1 MRLTS
6 AKCPNCGA
14 DIKVNKDE
22 EKTVCEYCKREIL
35 VEDAIAKLKVVVEGE
50 VELKGVPKLESYLK
64 LGDRAY
70 KDGKYDEAYINY
82 SKALELD
89 SDNAIAILR
98 QGISKVLKEKEPLK
112 MTFSS
117 GLSAYQNAI
126 KIDESLKESGA
137 TDLAVAL
144 ASEEEVLTEFYKAH
158 ILTKSELDKY
168 MKELLSLL
176 EGDIAIIENS
186 EINKKVCTENALFLV
201 RYISEKKE
209 YGTSERRYTYKLS
222 KEELK
227 YLEDTKKVLKEGLKV
242 QNKAEVKET
251 LEKTKEE
258 PRKPQTKK
266 DKIINGIL
274 LLITIIMIIYTLSYG
289 KSTIWFWMYVIEFL
303 ILIVTLSSK
312 DVTPATNRV
321 KNILLVLALIGT
333 FGNSYP
339 EFAIS
344 SYKSVDDDLV
354 IKFNKKEV
362 IVNDKKTTYKYK
374 DNDGV
379 YYIEID
385 DVKLKYDYHKGK
397 YLLCVTKD
405 GKCISYLV
413 PTDEKGDNYIQNI
426 DDENKYFNK

>member
-14 DIKVNKDE
+14 DIKVNKAE
-22 EKTVCEYCKREIL
+22 EKTVCEYCNSEVL

-70 KDGKYDEAYINY
+70 KDGEFDEAYINY

-89 SDNAIAILR
+89 PDNATAILR
-98 QGISKVLKEKEPLK
+98 QGLSKVLKEKDPLK

-137 TDLAVAL
+137 ADLAVVL
-144 ASEEEVLTEFYKAH
+144 AKEEEVLTEFYKAH

-176 EGDIAIIENS
+176 EGNIAIIANS
-186 EINKKVCTENALFLV
+186 EINKKVCTENALFLIG
-201 RYISEKKE
+201 YISEKKE
-209 YGTSERRYTYKLS
+209 YGTSERRFTYKLS

-227 YLEDTKKVLKEGLKV
+227 YLEDTKKVLKEGLKA
-242 QNKAEVKET
+242 QNKAEFKET
-251 LEKTKEE
+251 LDKAKKE
-258 PRKPQTKK
+258 PRKPQAKK
-266 DKIINGIL
+266 DRIINGIL

-289 KSTIWFWMYVIEFL
+289 KSTIWFWMYIIEFL

-312 DVTPATNRV
+312 DVMPATNRV
-321 KNILLVLALIGT
+321 KNILLVLAVIGT

-339 EFAIS
+339 AFAIS
-344 SYKSVDDDLV
+344 SYKSVDEDLV

>member
-14 DIKVNKDE
+14 DIKVNKTE
-22 EKTVCEYCKREIL
+22 EKTVCEYCKSEIL

-64 LGDRAY
+64 LGNRAY
-70 KDGKYDEAYINY
+70 KDGKFDEAYINY

-89 SDNAIAILR
+89 PDNAIAILR
-98 QGISKVLKEKEPLK
+98 QGLSKVLKEKEPLK

-144 ASEEEVLTEFYKAH
+144 AKEEEVLTEFYRTH

-176 EGDIAIIENS
+176 EGNIAIIANS
-186 EINKKVCTENALFLV
+186 EINKKVCTENALFLIG
-201 RYISEKKE
+201 YISEKKE

-227 YLEDTKKVLKEGLKV
+227 YLEDTKKVLKEGLKA

-274 LLITIIMIIYTLSYG
+274 LLITIVMIIYTLSYG
-289 KSTIWFWMYVIEFL
+289 KSTIWFWMFVIEFL

-312 DVTPATNRV
+312 DVMPATNRV
-321 KNILLVLALIGT
+321 KNILLVLAVIGT

-339 EFAIS
+339 AFAIS
-344 SYKSVDDDLV
+344 SYKSVDEDLV

>member
-14 DIKVNKDE
+14 DIKVNKAE
-22 EKTVCEYCKREIL
+22 EKTVCEYCNSEVLI
-35 VEDAIAKLKVVVEGE
+35 EDAIAKLKVVVKGE
-50 VELKGVPKLESYLK
+50 VELKGVPKIESYLK

-70 KDGKYDEAYINY
+70 KDGKFDEAYINY

-89 SDNAIAILR
+89 TDNAIAILR

-158 ILTKSELDKY
+158 ILTKNELDKY

-176 EGDIAIIENS
+176 EGNIAIIENS
-186 EINKKVCTENALFLV
+186 EINKKVCMENALFLV

-227 YLEDTKKVLKEGLKV
+227 YLEDTKKVLKEGLKA
-242 QNKAEVKET
+242 QNKSEVKET

-289 KSTIWFWMYVIEFL
+289 KSTIWFWMYIIEFL

-312 DVTPATNRV
+312 DVMPATNRV
-321 KNILLVLALIGT
+321 KNILLVLAVIGT

-344 SYKSVDDDLV
+344 SYKSVDEDLV

-385 DVKLKYDYHKGK
+385 DIKLKYDYHKGK

>member
-14 DIKVNKDE
+14 DIKANKDE
-22 EKTVCEYCKREIL
+22 EKTVCKYCKSEIL

-50 VELKGVPKLESYLK
+50 VELKRVSKLESYLK

-70 KDGKYDEAYINY
+70 KDGKFDEAYINY

-89 SDNAIAILR
+89 PDNAIAILR

-112 MTFSS
+112 MTFSY

-144 ASEEEVLTEFYKAH
+144 ASEEEVLTKFYKAH

-176 EGDIAIIENS
+176 EGNITIIENS
-186 EINKKVCTENALFLV
+186 EINKKVCTENALFLIG
-201 RYISEKKE
+201 YIGDKKE
-209 YGTSERRYTYKLS
+209 YGASERRYTYKLS

-227 YLEDTKKVLKEGLKV
+227 YLEDTKKVLKEGLKA

-258 PRKPQTKK
+258 PRMPQTKK

-289 KSTIWFWMYVIEFL
+289 KSTIWFWMYIIEFL

-312 DVTPATNRV
+312 DVMPATNRV
-321 KNILLVLALIGT
+321 KNILLVLAVIGT

>member
-14 DIKVNKDE
+14 DIKVNKTE
-22 EKTVCEYCKREIL
+22 EKTVCEYCKSEIL

-64 LGDRAY
+64 LGNRAY
-70 KDGKYDEAYINY
+70 KDGKFDEAYINY

-89 SDNAIAILR
+89 PDNATAILR
-98 QGISKVLKEKEPLK
+98 QGISKVLKEKDPLK

-176 EGDIAIIENS
+176 EGNIAIIENS
-186 EINKKVCTENALFLV
+186 EINKKVCTENALFLIG
-201 RYISEKKE
+201 YISEKKE

-227 YLEDTKKVLKEGLKV
+227 YLEDTKKVLKEGLKA

-274 LLITIIMIIYTLSYG
+274 LLITIVMIIYTLSYG
-289 KSTIWFWMYVIEFL
+289 KSTIWFWMYIIEFL

-312 DVTPATNRV
+312 DVMPATNRV
-321 KNILLVLALIGT
+321 KNILLVLAVIGA

-339 EFAIS
+339 AFAIS
-344 SYKSVDDDLV
+344 SYKSVDEDLV

>member
-14 DIKVNKDE
+14 DIKVNKAE
-22 EKTVCEYCKREIL
+22 EKTVCEYCKSEIL

-70 KDGKYDEAYINY
+70 KDGKFDEAYANY

-89 SDNAIAILR
+89 PDNAIAILR
-98 QGISKVLKEKEPLK
+98 QGISKVLKEKDPLK
-112 MTFSS
+112 MTISS
-117 GLSAYQNAI
+117 GVSAYQNAI

-137 TDLAVAL
+137 ADLAVVL

-186 EINKKVCTENALFLV
+186 EINKKVCTENALFLIG
-201 RYISEKKE
+201 YIGDKKE

-227 YLEDTKKVLKEGLKV
+227 YLADTKKVLKEGLKA

-289 KSTIWFWMYVIEFL
+289 KSTIWFWMYIIELL

-312 DVTPATNRV
+312 DVMPATNRV

-344 SYKSVDDDLV
+344 SYKSVDEDLV

>member
-14 DIKVNKDE
+14 DIKVNKAE
-22 EKTVCEYCKREIL
+22 EKAVCKYCNSDVLI
-35 VEDAIAKLKVVVEGE
+35 EDAIAKLKVVVEGE

-70 KDGKYDEAYINY
+70 KDGKFDEAYANY

-89 SDNAIAILR
+89 PDNAIAILR
-98 QGISKVLKEKEPLK
+98 QGLSKVLKEKEPLK

-137 TDLAVAL
+137 ADLAVVL

-186 EINKKVCTENALFLV
+186 EINKKVCTENALFLIG
-201 RYISEKKE
+201 YIGDKKE

-289 KSTIWFWMYVIEFL
+289 KSTIWFWMYIIEFL

-312 DVTPATNRV
+312 DVMPATNRV

-344 SYKSVDDDLV
+344 SYKSVDEDLV

>member
-14 DIKVNKDE
+14 DIKVNKTE
-22 EKTVCEYCKREIL
+22 EKTVCEYCKSEIL

-70 KDGKYDEAYINY
+70 KDGEFDEAYINY

-89 SDNAIAILR
+89 PDNATAILR
-98 QGISKVLKEKEPLK
+98 QGLSKVLKEKDPLK

-137 TDLAVAL
+137 TDLAVVL
-144 ASEEEVLTEFYKAH
+144 ASEEEVLTEFYRTH

-176 EGDIAIIENS
+176 EGNITIIENS
-186 EINKKVCTENALFLV
+186 EINKKVCTENALFLIG
-201 RYISEKKE
+201 YISEKKE

-242 QNKAEVKET
+242 QNKAEFKET
-251 LEKTKEE
+251 LDKAKKE

-289 KSTIWFWMYVIEFL
+289 KSTIWFWMYIIEFL

-312 DVTPATNRV
+312 DVMPATNRV
-321 KNILLVLALIGT
+321 KNILLVLAVIGT

-354 IKFNKKEV
+354 INFNKKEV
-362 IVNDKKTTYKYK
+362 MVNDKKTTYNYK
-374 DNDGV
+374 DSDGV

-385 DVKLKYDYHKGK
+385 DTKLKYDYHKGK
-397 YLLCVTKD
+397 YLLCITRD

>member
-14 DIKVNKDE
+14 DIKVNKEE
-22 EKTVCEYCKREIL
+22 EKTVCKYCKSEIL

-70 KDGKYDEAYINY
+70 KDGKFDEAYANY

-89 SDNAIAILR
+89 PDNAIAILR
-98 QGISKVLKEKEPLK
+98 QGLSKVLKEKEPLK
-112 MTFSS
+112 MTISS
-117 GLSAYQNAI
+117 GVSAYQNAI

-137 TDLAVAL
+137 ADLAVVL

-158 ILTKSELDKY
+158 NLTKSELDKY
-168 MKELLSLL
+168 MKELFSLL
-176 EGDIAIIENS
+176 EGNIAIIENS

-201 RYISEKKE
+201 RYICDKKE

-227 YLEDTKKVLKEGLKV
+227 YLEDTKKVLKEGLKA
-242 QNKAEVKET
+242 QNKVEVKET

-289 KSTIWFWMYVIEFL
+289 KSTIWFWMYIIEFL

-312 DVTPATNRV
+312 DVMPATNRV
-321 KNILLVLALIGT
+321 KNILLVLAVIGT

-339 EFAIS
+339 AFAIS
-344 SYKSVDDDLV
+344 SYKSVDEDLV

>member
-1 MRLTS
+1 MRLTR

-14 DIKVNKDE
+14 DIKVNKAE
-22 EKTVCEYCKREIL
+22 EKAVCEYCNSEVLI
-35 VEDAIAKLKVVVEGE
+35 EDAIARLKVIVEGE

-70 KDGKYDEAYINY
+70 KDGKFDEAYANY

-89 SDNAIAILR
+89 TDNAIAILR

-112 MTFSS
+112 MTISS
-117 GLSAYQNAI
+117 GVSAYQNVI

-144 ASEEEVLTEFYKAH
+144 TSEEEVLTEFYKAH
-158 ILTKSELDKY
+158 NLTKSELDKY
-168 MKELLSLL
+168 MKELFSLL
-176 EGDIAIIENS
+176 EGNITIIENS

-227 YLEDTKKVLKEGLKV
+227 YLEDTKKLLKEGLKA

-251 LEKTKEE
+251 LEKTKED

-289 KSTIWFWMYVIEFL
+289 KSTIWFWMYIIEFL

-312 DVTPATNRV
+312 DVMPATNRV
-321 KNILLVLALIGT
+321 KNILLVLAVIGT

>member
-14 DIKVNKDE
+14 DIKVNKAE
-22 EKTVCEYCKREIL
+22 EKTVCEYCKSEIL

-70 KDGKYDEAYINY
+70 KDGEFDEAYINY

-89 SDNAIAILR
+89 PDNATAILR
-98 QGISKVLKEKEPLK
+98 QGLSKVLKEKDPLK

-137 TDLAVAL
+137 ADLAVVL
-144 ASEEEVLTEFYKAH
+144 ASEEEVLTEFYRTH

-176 EGDIAIIENS
+176 EGNIAIIANS
-186 EINKKVCTENALFLV
+186 EINKKVCTENALFLIG
-201 RYISEKKE
+201 YISEKKE

-227 YLEDTKKVLKEGLKV
+227 YLEDTKKVLKEGLKA

-274 LLITIIMIIYTLSYG
+274 LVITIVMIIYTLSYG
-289 KSTIWFWMYVIEFL
+289 KSTIWFWMYIIEFL

-312 DVTPATNRV
+312 DVMPATNRV
-321 KNILLVLALIGT
+321 KNILFVLAVIGT

-339 EFAIS
+339 AFAIS

-362 IVNDKKTTYKYK
+362 IVNDNKTTYKYK

>member
-6 AKCPNCGA
+6 AKCSNCGA
-14 DIKVNKDE
+14 DIRVNKEE
-22 EKTVCEYCKREIL
+22 EKTVCEYCNSEVLI
-35 VEDAIAKLKVVVEGE
+35 EDAIAKLKVVVEGE
-50 VELKGVPKLESYLK
+50 GELKGVPKLESYLK

-82 SKALELD
+82 SKALELEP
-89 SDNAIAILR
+89 DNAIAILR

-126 KIDESLKESGA
+126 KIDETLKESGA

-176 EGDIAIIENS
+176 EGNITIIENS
-186 EINKKVCTENALFLV
+186 EINKKVCTENALFLIG
-201 RYISEKKE
+201 YICDKKE
-209 YGTSERRYTYKLS
+209 YGTSERRYIYKLS

-227 YLEDTKKVLKEGLKV
+227 YLEDTKKVLKEGLKA

-289 KSTIWFWMYVIEFL
+289 KSTIWFWMYIIEFL

-312 DVTPATNRV
+312 DVMPATNRV

-344 SYKSVDDDLV
+344 SYKSVDEDLV
-354 IKFNKKEV
+354 VKFNKKEV

-385 DVKLKYDYHKGK
+385 DAKLKYDYHKGK

>member
-1 MRLTS
+1 MRLTR

-14 DIKVNKDE
+14 DIKVNKAE
-22 EKTVCEYCKREIL
+22 EKAVCEYCNSEIL
-35 VEDAIAKLKVVVEGE
+35 IEDAIARLKVIVEGE
-50 VELKGVPKLESYLK
+50 VKLKGVPKLESYLK

-70 KDGKYDEAYINY
+70 KDGEFDEAYANY

-89 SDNAIAILR
+89 TDNAIAILR

-112 MTFSS
+112 MTISS
-117 GLSAYQNAI
+117 GVSAYQNVI

-144 ASEEEVLTEFYKAH
+144 TSEEEVLTEFYKAH
-158 ILTKSELDKY
+158 NLTKSELDKY
-168 MKELLSLL
+168 MKELFSLL
-176 EGDIAIIENS
+176 EGNITIIENS
-186 EINKKVCTENALFLV
+186 EINKKVCTENALFLIG
-201 RYISEKKE
+201 YISEKKE

-227 YLEDTKKVLKEGLKV
+227 YLEDTKKVLKEGLKA

-251 LEKTKEE
+251 LEKTTEE

-289 KSTIWFWMYVIEFL
+289 KSTIWFWMYIIEFL

-312 DVTPATNRV
+312 DVMPATNRV
-321 KNILLVLALIGT
+321 KNILLLLAVIGT

-344 SYKSVDDDLV
+344 SYKSVDEDLV

-385 DVKLKYDYHKGK
+385 DVKLKYNYHKGK

>member
-6 AKCPNCGA
+6 AKCPNCGV

-22 EKTVCEYCKREIL
+22 EKTVCKYCNSEVLI
-35 VEDAIAKLKVVVEGE
+35 EDAIAKLKVVVKGE
-50 VELKGVPKLESYLK
+50 VELKGVPKLKSYLK

-70 KDGKYDEAYINY
+70 KDGKFDEAYINY
-82 SKALELD
+82 NKALELD
-89 SDNAIAILR
+89 PDNAIAILR
-98 QGISKVLKEKEPLK
+98 QGLSKVLKEKEPLK

-117 GLSAYQNAI
+117 GVSAYQNAI

-158 ILTKSELDKY
+158 NLTKSELDKY
-168 MKELLSLL
+168 MKELFSLL
-176 EGDIAIIENS
+176 EGNITIIENS
-186 EINKKVCTENALFLV
+186 EINKKVCTENALFLIG
-201 RYISEKKE
+201 YIGDKKE
-209 YGTSERRYTYKLS
+209 YGTSERRYIYKLS

-227 YLEDTKKVLKEGLKV
+227 YLEDTKKVLKEGLKA
-242 QNKAEVKET
+242 QNKVEVKET

-289 KSTIWFWMYVIEFL
+289 KSTIWFWMYIIEFL
-303 ILIVTLSSK
+303 ILIVTLSSN

-321 KNILLVLALIGT
+321 KNILLVLAVIGT

>member
-14 DIKVNKDE
+14 DIKVNKAE
-22 EKTVCEYCKREIL
+22 EKTVCEYCKSEIL

-70 KDGKYDEAYINY
+70 KDGEFDEAYINY

-89 SDNAIAILR
+89 PDNATAILR

-112 MTFSS
+112 MTLSS

-137 TDLAVAL
+137 ADLAVAL
-144 ASEEEVLTEFYKAH
+144 ASEEEVLTEFYRTH

-176 EGDIAIIENS
+176 EGNITIIANS
-186 EINKKVCTENALFLV
+186 EINKKVCTENALFLIG
-201 RYISEKKE
+201 YISEKKE

-227 YLEDTKKVLKEGLKV
+227 YLEDTKKVLKEGLKA

-289 KSTIWFWMYVIEFL
+289 KSTIWFWMYIIEFL

-312 DVTPATNRV
+312 DVMPATNRV
-321 KNILLVLALIGT
+321 KNILLVLAVIGT

-339 EFAIS
+339 AFAIS
-344 SYKSVDDDLV
+344 SYKSVDEDLV

-362 IVNDKKTTYKYK
+362 IVNGKKTTYKYK

>member
-14 DIKVNKDE
+14 DIKVNKAE
-22 EKTVCEYCKREIL
+22 EKTVCEYCKSEIL

-70 KDGKYDEAYINY
+70 KDAKFDEAYINY

-89 SDNAIAILR
+89 TDNAIAILR

-112 MTFSS
+112 MTFSY

-176 EGDIAIIENS
+176 EGNIAIIENS

-227 YLEDTKKVLKEGLKV
+227 YLEDTKKVLKEGLKA

-289 KSTIWFWMYVIEFL
+289 KSTIWFWMFVIEFL

-312 DVTPATNRV
+312 DVMPATNRV

-362 IVNDKKTTYKYK
+362 MINGKKTTYKYK
-374 DNDGV
+374 DNAGV

>member
-14 DIKVNKDE
+14 DIKVNKAE
-22 EKTVCEYCKREIL
+22 EKTVCEYCKSEIL

-70 KDGKYDEAYINY
+70 KDGEFDEAYANY

-89 SDNAIAILR
+89 PDNAIAILR
-98 QGISKVLKEKEPLK
+98 QGLSKVLKEKDPLK

-137 TDLAVAL
+137 ADLAVAL
-144 ASEEEVLTEFYKAH
+144 ASEEEVLTEFYRTH

-176 EGDIAIIENS
+176 EGNIAIIANS
-186 EINKKVCTENALFLV
+186 EINKKVCTENALFLIG
-201 RYISEKKE
+201 YISEKKE

-227 YLEDTKKVLKEGLKV
+227 YLEDTKKVLKEGLKA

-251 LEKTKEE
+251 LDKAKKE
-258 PRKPQTKK
+258 PRKPQNKK

-274 LLITIIMIIYTLSYG
+274 LVITIIMIIYTLSYG
-289 KSTIWFWMYVIEFL
+289 KSTIWFWMYIIEFL

-312 DVTPATNRV
+312 DVMPATDRV
-321 KNILLVLALIGT
+321 KNILLVLAVIGT
-333 FGNSYP
+333 FGNAYP

-344 SYKSVDDDLV
+344 SYKSVDEDLI

-362 IVNDKKTTYKYK
+362 IVNDRKTTYKYK
-374 DNDGV
+374 DKDGV

-385 DVKLKYDYHKGK
+385 DTKLKYDYHKGK
-397 YLLCVTKD
+397 YLLCVTRD

-413 PTDEKGDNYIQNI
+413 PTDENGDNYIQNI

>member
-1 MRLTS
+1 MRLTR

-14 DIKVNKDE
+14 DIKVNKAE
-22 EKTVCEYCKREIL
+22 EKAVCEYCNSEVLI
-35 VEDAIAKLKVVVEGE
+35 EDAIARLKVIVEGE

-70 KDGKYDEAYINY
+70 KDGKFDEAYINY

-89 SDNAIAILR
+89 PDNAIAILR

-112 MTFSS
+112 MTISS
-117 GLSAYQNAI
+117 GVSAYQNVI

-144 ASEEEVLTEFYKAH
+144 TSEEEVLTEFYKAH
-158 ILTKSELDKY
+158 NLTKSELDKY
-168 MKELLSLL
+168 MKELFSLL
-176 EGDIAIIENS
+176 EGNITIIENS

-227 YLEDTKKVLKEGLKV
+227 YLEDTKKLLKEGLKA

-251 LEKTKEE
+251 LEKTKED

-312 DVTPATNRV
+312 DVMPATNRV
-321 KNILLVLALIGT
+321 KNILLVLAVIGT

>member
-14 DIKVNKDE
+14 DIKVNKAE
-22 EKTVCEYCKREIL
+22 EKTVCEYCKSEIL

-64 LGDRAY
+64 LGNRAY
-70 KDGKYDEAYINY
+70 KDGEFDEAYINY

-89 SDNAIAILR
+89 PDNAIAILR
-98 QGISKVLKEKEPLK
+98 QGLSKVLKEKEPLK

-117 GLSAYQNAI
+117 GVSAYQNAI

-137 TDLAVAL
+137 TDLAVVL
-144 ASEEEVLTEFYKAH
+144 ASEEEVLTEFYRTH
-158 ILTKSELDKY
+158 ILTKNELDKY
-168 MKELLSLL
+168 ISELISLL
-176 EGDIAIIENS
+176 EGNIAIIENS
-186 EINKKVCTENALFLV
+186 EINKKACTENALFLIG
-201 RYISEKKE
+201 YISEKKE
-209 YGTSERRYTYKLS
+209 YGTSERKFTYKLS

-227 YLEDTKKVLKEGLKV
+227 YLEDTKKVLKEGLKA
-242 QNKAEVKET
+242 QNKAEFKET
-251 LEKTKEE
+251 LDKAKNE
-258 PRKPQTKK
+258 PRKPQNKK

-274 LLITIIMIIYTLSYG
+274 LVITIIMIIYTLSYG
-289 KSTIWFWMYVIEFL
+289 KSTIWFWMYIIEFL

-312 DVTPATNRV
+312 DVMPATNRV
-321 KNILLVLALIGT
+321 KNILLVLAVIGT

-344 SYKSVDDDLV
+344 SYKSVDEDLI

-374 DNDGV
+374 DKDGV
-379 YYIEID
+379 YYIDIGD
-385 DVKLKYDYHKGK
+385 TKLKYDYHKGK
-397 YLLCVTKD
+397 YLLCITND

>member
-14 DIKVNKDE
+14 DIKVNKAE
-22 EKTVCEYCKREIL
+22 EKTVCEYCKSEIL

-70 KDGKYDEAYINY
+70 KDGEFDEAYANY

-89 SDNAIAILR
+89 PDNAIAILR
-98 QGISKVLKEKEPLK
+98 QGISKVLKEKDPLK

-137 TDLAVAL
+137 TDLAVVL
-144 ASEEEVLTEFYKAH
+144 ASEEEMLTEFYRTH
-158 ILTKSELDKY
+158 ILTKNELDKY

-176 EGDIAIIENS
+176 EGNITIIANS
-186 EINKKVCTENALFLV
+186 ETNKKVCMENALFLV
-201 RYISEKKE
+201 RYISDKKE
-209 YGTSERRYTYKLS
+209 YGTSERKYTYKLS
-222 KEELK
+222 KKELK
-227 YLEDTKKVLKEGLKV
+227 YLEDTKKVLKEGLKA
-242 QNKAEVKET
+242 QSNAEFKET
-251 LEKTKEE
+251 LDKAKKE

-274 LLITIIMIIYTLSYG
+274 LVVTIIMIIYTLSYG
-289 KSTIWFWMYVIEFL
+289 KSTIWFWMYIIEFL

-312 DVTPATNRV
+312 DVMPATNRV
-321 KNILLVLALIGT
+321 KNILLVLAVIGT
-333 FGNSYP
+333 FGNAYP
-339 EFAIS
+339 EFAVS
-344 SYKSVDDDLV
+344 SYKSVDEDLI

-374 DNDGV
+374 DKDGV

-385 DVKLKYDYHKGK
+385 DTKLKYDYHKGK

>member
-1 MRLTS
+1 MRLTR

-14 DIKVNKDE
+14 DIKVNKAE
-22 EKTVCEYCKREIL
+22 EKAVCEYCNSEIL

-70 KDGKYDEAYINY
+70 KDGKFDEAYANY

-89 SDNAIAILR
+89 TDNAIAILR

-112 MTFSS
+112 MTISS
-117 GLSAYQNAI
+117 GVSAYQNVI

-144 ASEEEVLTEFYKAH
+144 TSEEEVLTEFYKAH
-158 ILTKSELDKY
+158 NLTKSELDKY
-168 MKELLSLL
+168 MKELFSLL
-176 EGDIAIIENS
+176 EGNITIIENS

-227 YLEDTKKVLKEGLKV
+227 YLEDTKKLLKEGLKA

-251 LEKTKEE
+251 LEKTKED

-289 KSTIWFWMYVIEFL
+289 KSTIWFWMYIIEFL

-312 DVTPATNRV
+312 DVMPATNRV
-321 KNILLVLALIGT
+321 KNILLLLAVIGT

-344 SYKSVDDDLV
+344 SYKSVDEDLV

-362 IVNDKKTTYKYK
+362 LVNNKKTTYKYK